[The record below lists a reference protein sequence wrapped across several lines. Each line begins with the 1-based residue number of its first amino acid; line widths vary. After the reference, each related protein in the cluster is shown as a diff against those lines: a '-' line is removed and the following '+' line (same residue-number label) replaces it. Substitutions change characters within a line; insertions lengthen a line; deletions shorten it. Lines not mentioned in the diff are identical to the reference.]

1 MTTHSYSLY
10 GLRIDSFLPCPGLA
24 TGGGPAE
31 VEIRRGAVGDEL
43 PDAVQRGVL
52 YQAAPGRFRLAVDGV
67 AGYLVTGGREIVVEP
82 ADGADEAS
90 VRVFLL
96 GSAMGALLH
105 QRGFLPLH
113 ASAIEHD
120 GRVIAFA
127 GHSGQG
133 KSTLA
138 AAFHRAGYRVLADDV
153 CAVQVADGGRP
164 RVHPAYPEL
173 KLWADAIDKLEI
185 DPEGLARARP
195 MLEKSCLSTGAALE
209 QEPLP
214 ISHLYLLATTNRDE
228 LELRPIEGM
237 AKLDVL
243 SRHTYRRRFLD
254 GLGGKQDH
262 FKLCVAVSRHARL
275 TRVVRPRAGFQLERL
290 RKLVE
295 DDFLAAGAAG

>member
-1 MTTHSYSLY
+1 MTTHRYSLY

-24 TGGGPAE
+24 AGGGPAE
-31 VEIRRGAVGDEL
+31 VEIRRGEVGDQL
-43 PDAVQRGVL
+43 PGATGKGVL
-52 YQAAPGRFRLAVDGV
+52 YQTAPGRFRLAIDGV

-82 ADGADEAS
+82 AAGADEAS

-105 QRGFLPLH
+105 QRGLLPLH
-113 ASAIEHD
+113 ASAIEHG
-120 GRVIAFA
+120 GRAIAFA

-153 CAVQVADGGRP
+153 CAVRVEDGGP
-164 RVHPAYPEL
+164 PMVYPAYPEL

-195 MLEKSCLSTGAALE
+195 QLEKSCLPTGEALA
-209 QEPLP
+209 QQPLP
-214 ISHLYLLATTNRDE
+214 ISRLYLLSTTNTDE
-228 LELRPIEGM
+228 LELRPIDGM
-237 AKLDVL
+237 AKLEAL

-262 FKLCVAVSRHARL
+262 FKLCVAVSRHARV
-275 TRVVRPRAGFQLERL
+275 TRVVRPRGGFRPEPL

-295 DDFLAAGAAG
+295 EDFLAGVAG